1 MNNLASLEEI
11 APLLGCPRCSA
22 ELVRTKNGY
31 SCTNVDCVYSQDKH
45 FGLAGPHPVLV
56 DFDQSI
62 LEEKRAFARH
72 DDSPLPS
79 RWPQGLRRI
88 FQNVLLPVNAVAA
101 KESANLLSLVKEM
114 ASTPTVL
121 VIGGGAQGS
130 GLEAL
135 YSDPD
140 VRLIGFDIYGSPLTQ
155 FIADAHQIPLR
166 AQSVHAVVIQ
176 AVLEHVLDPWRVVKE
191 IYRVL
196 KPDGLVYADT
206 PFLAQVHAGPYDF
219 TRFTESGHRYLFRD
233 FAHIESGVVN
243 GLGTQLLWTVEYVA
257 RGVFR
262 SVAMGLIL
270 RTMFFWLRF
279 LDRMTPPQYAVDGAF
294 SVFFLGRKSE
304 GQVTPK
310 EMVDY
315 YKGAHLQT
323 GLRVF
328 TG

>member
-11 APLLGCPRCSA
+11 APLFVCPRCSA
-22 ELVRTKNGY
+22 ELVRTKKGY
-31 SCTNVDCVYSQDKH
+31 SCTNVDCVYSQDKD
-45 FGLAGPHPVLV
+45 FGFAGPHPVLV

-62 LEEKRAFARH
+62 LEEKKAFARG
-72 DDSPLPS
+72 DDSPLPPFWQP
-79 RWPQGLRRI
+79 RGLKRI
-88 FQNVLLPVNAVAA
+88 LENISLPVSAVAA

-135 YSDPD
+135 YGDPD

-166 AQSVHAVVIQ
+166 AQSVHAVIIQ
-176 AVLEHVLDPWRVVKE
+176 AVLEHVLNPWRVVTE

-196 KPDGLVYADT
+196 KTDGLVYADT
-206 PFLAQVHAGPYDF
+206 PFLAHVHAGPYDF

-233 FAHIESGVVN
+233 FAHIESGVVS

-262 SVAMGLIL
+262 SFAMGLIL
-270 RTMFFWLRF
+270 RTMLFWLRF
-279 LDRMTPPQYAVDGAF
+279 LDRITSPKYAVDGAF
-294 SVFFLGRKSE
+294 AVFFLGRKSK
-304 GQVTPK
+304 GQVSPK

-315 YKGAHLQT
+315 YKGAQH
-323 GLRVF
+323 R
-328 TG
+328 